1 MVSVAFIYL
10 GIMLYQICQGDF
22 SDGSLQND
30 DNFYS
35 YGTEEYG
42 SSCDDFTNSQYLRS
56 SLHNITVIEK
66 KKKAVLIWF
75 NGNSQLYKHYC
86 CWIKRRSMAVFALS
100 QINSNQ
106 VTEIYSSL
114 LSAKKETMS

>member
-1 MVSVAFIYL
+1 MLVSVAFIYL

-56 SLHNITVIEK
+56 DADNSLIDKNYVQNRSLQFDTHSEGYP
-66 KKKAVLIWF
+66 KANERKLF
-75 NGNSQLYKHYC
+75 
-86 CWIKRRSMAVFALS
+86 KRRD
-100 QINSNQ
+100 
-106 VTEIYSSL
+106 
-114 LSAKKETMS
+114 